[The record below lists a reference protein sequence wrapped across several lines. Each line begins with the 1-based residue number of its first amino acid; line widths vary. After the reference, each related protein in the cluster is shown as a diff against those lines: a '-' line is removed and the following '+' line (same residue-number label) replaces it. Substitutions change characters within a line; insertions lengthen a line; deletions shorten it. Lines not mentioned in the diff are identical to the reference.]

1 MWVWVEQFNAY
12 ISDEFQAF
20 KYLKF
25 TDTNEDFSQS
35 CFEMA
40 EPTDYM
46 RTGKI

>member
-1 MWVWVEQFNAY
+1 MWVWVEKFNAF
-12 ISDEFQAF
+12 IFDEFQ
-20 KYLKF
+20 YLKF